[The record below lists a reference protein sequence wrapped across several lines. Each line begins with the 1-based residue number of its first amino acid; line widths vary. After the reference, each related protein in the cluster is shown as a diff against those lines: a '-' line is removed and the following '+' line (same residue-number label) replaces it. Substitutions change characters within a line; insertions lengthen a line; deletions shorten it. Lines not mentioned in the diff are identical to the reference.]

1 MVRSADFQLTRSD
14 NVRDESVVSDKMN
27 NAHNHHVSSL
37 SGSPDSRFGAGFAYP
52 SSITIALNSLRQ
64 GKADIAMAHSSD
76 AVLLLSAQ
84 GSRRMTGM
92 Q

>member
-1 MVRSADFQLTRSD
+1 VVRSADFLLTCSD
-14 NVRDESVVSDKMN
+14 NVRDESVDTDKVI
-27 NAHNHHVSSL
+27 NAHNHHASSL

-64 GKADIAMAHSSD
+64 GKADIAMVHSSD
-76 AVLLLSAQ
+76 GALLLSAL
-84 GSRRMTGM
+84 GFRRMTGM